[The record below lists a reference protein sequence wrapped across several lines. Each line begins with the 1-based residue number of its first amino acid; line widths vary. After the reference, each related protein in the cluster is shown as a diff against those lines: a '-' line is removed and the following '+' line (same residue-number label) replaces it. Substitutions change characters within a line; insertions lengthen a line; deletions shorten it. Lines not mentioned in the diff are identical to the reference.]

1 MPLIMMY
8 PRPRRLEFYFRP
20 EGGERSDEQLATA
33 LYSDYPAFSF
43 PAFSFSFLE
52 SLIIKPRTFLTQVE
66 NSPQIMREPYC
77 ISVIIHDLQNSLG
90 GKYSMT

>member
-8 PRPRRLEFYFRP
+8 PRPWRLEFYFRP

-43 PAFSFSFLE
+43 PAFSFSFGNTIVHSSAKLVRE
-52 SLIIKPRTFLTQVE
+52 SG
-66 NSPQIMREPYC
+66 S
-77 ISVIIHDLQNSLG
+77 QNEG
-90 GKYSMT
+90 